1 MCYRTTC
8 PTCQKATWGGCG
20 AHIESALRGV
30 PEAERCQCHA
40 KPKEKKPAQGASAQA
55 APQSRGFWPFG

>member
-1 MCYRTTC
+1 MCYRTSC

-30 PEAERCQCHA
+30 PESERCQCHA
-40 KPKEKKPAQGASAQA
+40 KPKQKQQGAPQTAPAQVK
-55 APQSRGFWPFG
+55 RFWPFG